1 VRDEPETKVR
11 HWQDLDA
18 ATVAERIE
26 SDATVNRSQMPVLFS
41 PRETLLAASNI
52 NSRLIII

>member
-1 VRDEPETKVR
+1 
-11 HWQDLDA
+11 LDA

>member
-26 SDATVNRSQMPVLFS
+26 SAATVNRSQMPVVFS
-41 PRETLLAASNI
+41 PRGTHLAASNI